1 MHFLTLVLLGLRII
15 FASVCF
21 HERDCQEFNIGKE
34 IIEAEKAFV
43 VNAHFSGVMKF
54 NKKGLF
60 TQFYTANNLI
70 SYKKCRGPPGPSF
83 LLDFVLT
90 NVL

>member
-1 MHFLTLVLLGLRII
+1 MLLVLRII

-43 VNAHFSGVMKF
+43 VNAHFSGVIKL
-54 NKKGLF
+54 NKKREA
-60 TQFYTANNLI
+60 FYSNLH
-70 SYKKCRGPPGPSF
+70 S
-83 LLDFVLT
+83 
-90 NVL
+90 